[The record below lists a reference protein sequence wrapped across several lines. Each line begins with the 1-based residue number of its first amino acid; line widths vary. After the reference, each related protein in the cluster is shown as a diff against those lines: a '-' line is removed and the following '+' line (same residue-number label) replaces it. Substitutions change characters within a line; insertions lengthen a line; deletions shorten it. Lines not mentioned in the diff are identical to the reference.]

1 MSAFRCMTKET
12 DVARKSIRKEKELR
26 RRFMDYD
33 EKYFKISAN
42 KKALRMWVIIGLA
55 LTGAYIAECVKGAR
69 TVPYT
74 VLFCFVCWV
83 PFVFTYIFIK
93 IKGWDYDNCKHM
105 VAVGYFIFYFFLLFT
120 SYYHI
125 TFAYSFPVVSMLVLY
140 KDRSLMIRCGI
151 MNLFDV
157 MVTFIK
163 DWFTTGFTHDDIVS
177 YEIMFG
183 CVILVYLSYTWAI
196 KHLAESDGAMLDAV
210 KGNLDRVVHSIEK
223 VKVASNSIVD
233 GMNVVRELS
242 DENQEGATDVV
253 RNMES
258 LISNNEVLNERT
270 QSSILATDKISEQV
284 ENVAAL
290 IKEMVQLMEQSVE
303 NAKTSSGQLSEVVQC
318 TNAMAN
324 LSKEVE
330 ENLKEFSTEFTMVKE
345 ETGTIEE
352 INSQTN
358 LLALNA
364 SIEAA
369 RAGEAGKGFAVVAE
383 EIRKLS
389 EETQVSSGSIR
400 SALQKLEQTS
410 DRMTKSITE
419 TLQLVATNLE
429 NVMIVDKSVNSITTD
444 SIQLGE
450 NIRIVNDAMGEV
462 EDSNQNMVDNMNQV
476 NEVVE
481 LMTQNISVADETV
494 KVMRSKYDETSSNI
508 ILIEGTVGTLVED
521 LGSGGF
527 MGKEDLKAGMY
538 LSVYEEGAM
547 PKKEYKGIISNVDE
561 KGALQVDSLKCEG
574 EELSY
579 DRKQKYTVQIIVD
592 NNVYGWDDTEVV
604 YRDSKYS
611 IAVNGNPKVVNRRKY
626 PRMPL
631 KAACEIRLSGSDHV
645 CEGQMLNISANGYA
659 IQTQDKA
666 ILDTKDTMITVHT
679 KGFTF
684 LEDMP
689 LRGYVIRITD
699 NEGTY
704 IVGCRM
710 LEDNKAIYD
719 YVNQNYHGE

>member
-1 MSAFRCMTKET
+1 
-12 DVARKSIRKEKELR
+12 
-26 RRFMDYD
+26 
-33 EKYFKISAN
+33 
-42 KKALRMWVIIGLA
+42 
-55 LTGAYIAECVKGAR
+55 
-69 TVPYT
+69 
-74 VLFCFVCWV
+74 
-83 PFVFTYIFIK
+83 
-93 IKGWDYDNCKHM
+93 
-105 VAVGYFIFYFFLLFT
+105 
-120 SYYHI
+120 
-125 TFAYSFPVVSMLVLY
+125 
-140 KDRSLMIRCGI
+140 MIRCGV
-151 MNLFDV
+151 MNLIDV
-157 MVTFIK
+157 IVTFIK

-210 KGNLDRVVHSIEK
+210 KGNLERVVHSIEK

-284 ENVAAL
+284 ENVATL

-462 EDSNQNMVDNMNQV
+462 EDSNQNMVDNMNHV

-508 ILIEGTVGTLVED
+508 ILIEGTVGTLIED

-527 MGKEDLKAGMY
+527 MGKEDLKVGMY

-561 KGALQVDSLKCEG
+561 KGTLQVDSLKCEG

-611 IAVNGNPKVVNRRKY
+611 LAVNGNPKVVNRRKY

-689 LRGYVIRITD
+689 LRGHVIRITD

>member
-1 MSAFRCMTKET
+1 
-12 DVARKSIRKEKELR
+12 
-26 RRFMDYD
+26 
-33 EKYFKISAN
+33 
-42 KKALRMWVIIGLA
+42 
-55 LTGAYIAECVKGAR
+55 
-69 TVPYT
+69 
-74 VLFCFVCWV
+74 
-83 PFVFTYIFIK
+83 
-93 IKGWDYDNCKHM
+93 
-105 VAVGYFIFYFFLLFT
+105 
-120 SYYHI
+120 
-125 TFAYSFPVVSMLVLY
+125 
-140 KDRSLMIRCGI
+140 MIRCGV
-151 MNLFDV
+151 MNLIDV
-157 MVTFIK
+157 IVTFIK

-210 KGNLDRVVHSIEK
+210 KGNLERVVHSIEK

-284 ENVAAL
+284 ENVATL

-508 ILIEGTVGTLVED
+508 ILIEGTVGTLIED

-527 MGKEDLKAGMY
+527 MGKEDLKVGMY

-579 DRKQKYTVQIIVD
+579 DRKQKYMVQIIVD

-666 ILDTKDTMITVHT
+666 ILDTKDTLITVHT

-689 LRGYVIRITD
+689 LRGHVIRITD

-710 LEDNKAIYD
+710 LEDNKSIYD

>member
-1 MSAFRCMTKET
+1 
-12 DVARKSIRKEKELR
+12 
-26 RRFMDYD
+26 MDYD

-42 KKALRMWVIIGLA
+42 KKALRMWVIIGIA
-55 LTGAYIAECVKGAR
+55 LTGAYIAECVKGSR

-74 VLFCFVCWV
+74 VLFCFICWV
-83 PFVFTYIFIK
+83 PLVFTYIFIK

-157 MVTFIK
+157 VVTFIK
-163 DWFTTGFTHDDIVS
+163 DWLTTGFTHDDIVS

-210 KGNLDRVVHSIEK
+210 KGNLERVVHSIEK

-284 ENVAAL
+284 ENVATL

-508 ILIEGTVGTLVED
+508 ILIEGTVGTLIED

-689 LRGYVIRITD
+689 LRGHVIRITD

>member
-1 MSAFRCMTKET
+1 
-12 DVARKSIRKEKELR
+12 
-26 RRFMDYD
+26 
-33 EKYFKISAN
+33 
-42 KKALRMWVIIGLA
+42 
-55 LTGAYIAECVKGAR
+55 
-69 TVPYT
+69 
-74 VLFCFVCWV
+74 
-83 PFVFTYIFIK
+83 
-93 IKGWDYDNCKHM
+93 
-105 VAVGYFIFYFFLLFT
+105 
-120 SYYHI
+120 
-125 TFAYSFPVVSMLVLY
+125 
-140 KDRSLMIRCGI
+140 MIRCGI

-157 MVTFIK
+157 VVTFIK
-163 DWFTTGFTHDDIVS
+163 DWLTTGFTHDDIVS

-210 KGNLDRVVHSIEK
+210 KGNLERVVHSIEK

-508 ILIEGTVGTLVED
+508 ILIEGTVGTLIED

-561 KGALQVDSLKCEG
+561 KGTLQVDSLKCEG

-579 DRKQKYTVQIIVD
+579 DRKQKYRVQIIVD

-689 LRGYVIRITD
+689 LRGHVIRITD

>member
-508 ILIEGTVGTLVED
+508 ILIEGTVGTLIED

-527 MGKEDLKAGMY
+527 MGKEDLKVGMY

-579 DRKQKYTVQIIVD
+579 DRKQKYMVQIIVD

-666 ILDTKDTMITVHT
+666 ILDTKDTLITVHT

-689 LRGYVIRITD
+689 LRGHVIRITD

>member
-1 MSAFRCMTKET
+1 
-12 DVARKSIRKEKELR
+12 
-26 RRFMDYD
+26 
-33 EKYFKISAN
+33 
-42 KKALRMWVIIGLA
+42 
-55 LTGAYIAECVKGAR
+55 
-69 TVPYT
+69 
-74 VLFCFVCWV
+74 
-83 PFVFTYIFIK
+83 
-93 IKGWDYDNCKHM
+93 
-105 VAVGYFIFYFFLLFT
+105 
-120 SYYHI
+120 
-125 TFAYSFPVVSMLVLY
+125 
-140 KDRSLMIRCGI
+140 MIRCGI

-157 MVTFIK
+157 VVTFIK
-163 DWFTTGFTHDDIVS
+163 DWLTTGFTHDDIVS

-210 KGNLDRVVHSIEK
+210 KGNLERVVHSIEK

-476 NEVVE
+476 R
-481 LMTQNISVADETV
+481 
-494 KVMRSKYDETSSNI
+494 RSSRERIPACTPRPCPCSACTARTPPASRC
-508 ILIEGTVGTLVED
+508 
-521 LGSGGF
+521 
-527 MGKEDLKAGMY
+527 A
-538 LSVYEEGAM
+538 
-547 PKKEYKGIISNVDE
+547 
-561 KGALQVDSLKCEG
+561 
-574 EELSY
+574 
-579 DRKQKYTVQIIVD
+579 
-592 NNVYGWDDTEVV
+592 
-604 YRDSKYS
+604 
-611 IAVNGNPKVVNRRKY
+611 RRT
-626 PRMPL
+626 PPTPPIP
-631 KAACEIRLSGSDHV
+631 AWCW
-645 CEGQMLNISANGYA
+645 
-659 IQTQDKA
+659 
-666 ILDTKDTMITVHT
+666 
-679 KGFTF
+679 
-684 LEDMP
+684 
-689 LRGYVIRITD
+689 
-699 NEGTY
+699 
-704 IVGCRM
+704 
-710 LEDNKAIYD
+710 
-719 YVNQNYHGE
+719 

>member
-12 DVARKSIRKEKELR
+12 DIARKSIRKEKELR

-74 VLFCFVCWV
+74 VLFCFICWV
-83 PFVFTYIFIK
+83 PLVFTYIFIK

-157 MVTFIK
+157 VVTFIK
-163 DWFTTGFTHDDIVS
+163 DWLTTGFTHDDIVS

-210 KGNLDRVVHSIEK
+210 KGNLERVVHSIEK

-284 ENVAAL
+284 ENVATL

-508 ILIEGTVGTLVED
+508 ILIEGTVGTLIED

-689 LRGYVIRITD
+689 LRGHVIRITD

>member
-74 VLFCFVCWV
+74 VLFCFICWV
-83 PFVFTYIFIK
+83 PLVFTYIFIK

-157 MVTFIK
+157 VVTFIK
-163 DWFTTGFTHDDIVS
+163 DWLTTGFTHDDIVS

-210 KGNLDRVVHSIEK
+210 KGNLERVVHSIEK

-508 ILIEGTVGTLVED
+508 ILIEGTVGTLIED

-579 DRKQKYTVQIIVD
+579 DRKQKYMVQIIVD

-689 LRGYVIRITD
+689 LRGHVIRITD

>member
-1 MSAFRCMTKET
+1 
-12 DVARKSIRKEKELR
+12 
-26 RRFMDYD
+26 MDYD

-74 VLFCFVCWV
+74 VLFCFICWV

-163 DWFTTGFTHDDIVS
+163 DWLTTGFTHDDIVS

-210 KGNLDRVVHSIEK
+210 KGNLERVVHSIEK

-330 ENLKEFSTEFTMVKE
+330 DNLKEFSTEFTMVKE

-508 ILIEGTVGTLVED
+508 ILIEGTVGTLIED

-527 MGKEDLKAGMY
+527 MGKEDLKVGMY

-547 PKKEYKGIISNVDE
+547 PKKEYKGIISAVDE

-579 DRKQKYTVQIIVD
+579 DRKQKYMVQIIVD

-666 ILDTKDTMITVHT
+666 ILDTKDTLITVHT

-689 LRGYVIRITD
+689 LRGHVIRITD

>member
-1 MSAFRCMTKET
+1 
-12 DVARKSIRKEKELR
+12 
-26 RRFMDYD
+26 
-33 EKYFKISAN
+33 
-42 KKALRMWVIIGLA
+42 
-55 LTGAYIAECVKGAR
+55 
-69 TVPYT
+69 
-74 VLFCFVCWV
+74 
-83 PFVFTYIFIK
+83 
-93 IKGWDYDNCKHM
+93 M

-242 DENQEGATDVV
+242 DKNQEGATDVV

-508 ILIEGTVGTLVED
+508 ILIEGTVGTLIED

>member
-1 MSAFRCMTKET
+1 
-12 DVARKSIRKEKELR
+12 
-26 RRFMDYD
+26 
-33 EKYFKISAN
+33 
-42 KKALRMWVIIGLA
+42 
-55 LTGAYIAECVKGAR
+55 
-69 TVPYT
+69 
-74 VLFCFVCWV
+74 
-83 PFVFTYIFIK
+83 
-93 IKGWDYDNCKHM
+93 
-105 VAVGYFIFYFFLLFT
+105 
-120 SYYHI
+120 
-125 TFAYSFPVVSMLVLY
+125 
-140 KDRSLMIRCGI
+140 MIRCGI

-157 MVTFIK
+157 VVTFIK
-163 DWFTTGFTHDDIVS
+163 DWLTTGFTHDDIVS

-210 KGNLDRVVHSIEK
+210 KGNLERVVHSIEK

-508 ILIEGTVGTLVED
+508 ILIEGTVGTLIED

-527 MGKEDLKAGMY
+527 MGKEDLKVGMY

-579 DRKQKYTVQIIVD
+579 DRKQKYMVQIIAD

-666 ILDTKDTMITVHT
+666 ILDTKDTLITVHT

-689 LRGYVIRITD
+689 LRGHVIRITD

>member
-1 MSAFRCMTKET
+1 
-12 DVARKSIRKEKELR
+12 
-26 RRFMDYD
+26 MDYD

-284 ENVAAL
+284 ENVATL

-508 ILIEGTVGTLVED
+508 ILIEGTVGTLIED

-561 KGALQVDSLKCEG
+561 KGALQVDNLKCEG

-689 LRGYVIRITD
+689 LRGHVIRITD

>member
-1 MSAFRCMTKET
+1 
-12 DVARKSIRKEKELR
+12 
-26 RRFMDYD
+26 
-33 EKYFKISAN
+33 
-42 KKALRMWVIIGLA
+42 
-55 LTGAYIAECVKGAR
+55 
-69 TVPYT
+69 
-74 VLFCFVCWV
+74 
-83 PFVFTYIFIK
+83 
-93 IKGWDYDNCKHM
+93 
-105 VAVGYFIFYFFLLFT
+105 
-120 SYYHI
+120 
-125 TFAYSFPVVSMLVLY
+125 
-140 KDRSLMIRCGI
+140 MIRCGI

-157 MVTFIK
+157 VVTFIK
-163 DWFTTGFTHDDIVS
+163 DWLTTGFTHDDIVS

-210 KGNLDRVVHSIEK
+210 KGNLERVVHSIEK

-508 ILIEGTVGTLVED
+508 ILIEGTVGTLIED

-547 PKKEYKGIISNVDE
+547 PKKEYKGIIANVDE

-666 ILDTKDTMITVHT
+666 ILDTKDTLITVHT

-689 LRGYVIRITD
+689 LRGHVIRITD

>member
-1 MSAFRCMTKET
+1 
-12 DVARKSIRKEKELR
+12 
-26 RRFMDYD
+26 
-33 EKYFKISAN
+33 
-42 KKALRMWVIIGLA
+42 
-55 LTGAYIAECVKGAR
+55 
-69 TVPYT
+69 
-74 VLFCFVCWV
+74 
-83 PFVFTYIFIK
+83 
-93 IKGWDYDNCKHM
+93 
-105 VAVGYFIFYFFLLFT
+105 
-120 SYYHI
+120 
-125 TFAYSFPVVSMLVLY
+125 
-140 KDRSLMIRCGI
+140 
-151 MNLFDV
+151 MNLIDV
-157 MVTFIK
+157 IVTFIK

-210 KGNLDRVVHSIEK
+210 KGNLERVVHSIEK

-284 ENVAAL
+284 ENVATL

-508 ILIEGTVGTLVED
+508 ILIEGTVGTLIED

-527 MGKEDLKAGMY
+527 MGKEDLKVGMY

-579 DRKQKYTVQIIVD
+579 DRKQKYMVQIIVD

-666 ILDTKDTMITVHT
+666 ILDTKDTLITVHT

-689 LRGYVIRITD
+689 LRGHVIRITD

>member
-1 MSAFRCMTKET
+1 
-12 DVARKSIRKEKELR
+12 
-26 RRFMDYD
+26 
-33 EKYFKISAN
+33 
-42 KKALRMWVIIGLA
+42 
-55 LTGAYIAECVKGAR
+55 
-69 TVPYT
+69 
-74 VLFCFVCWV
+74 
-83 PFVFTYIFIK
+83 
-93 IKGWDYDNCKHM
+93 
-105 VAVGYFIFYFFLLFT
+105 
-120 SYYHI
+120 
-125 TFAYSFPVVSMLVLY
+125 
-140 KDRSLMIRCGI
+140 MIRCGI

-157 MVTFIK
+157 VVTFIK
-163 DWFTTGFTHDDIVS
+163 DWLTTGFTHDDIVS

-210 KGNLDRVVHSIEK
+210 KGNLERVVHSIEK

-508 ILIEGTVGTLVED
+508 ILIEGTVGTLIED

-561 KGALQVDSLKCEG
+561 KGTLQVDSLKCEG

-666 ILDTKDTMITVHT
+666 ILDTKDTLITVHT

-689 LRGYVIRITD
+689 LRGHVIRITD

>member
-1 MSAFRCMTKET
+1 
-12 DVARKSIRKEKELR
+12 
-26 RRFMDYD
+26 
-33 EKYFKISAN
+33 
-42 KKALRMWVIIGLA
+42 
-55 LTGAYIAECVKGAR
+55 
-69 TVPYT
+69 
-74 VLFCFVCWV
+74 
-83 PFVFTYIFIK
+83 
-93 IKGWDYDNCKHM
+93 
-105 VAVGYFIFYFFLLFT
+105 
-120 SYYHI
+120 
-125 TFAYSFPVVSMLVLY
+125 
-140 KDRSLMIRCGI
+140 MIRCGI

-157 MVTFIK
+157 VVTFIK
-163 DWFTTGFTHDDIVS
+163 DWLTTGFTHDDIVS

-210 KGNLDRVVHSIEK
+210 KGNLERVVHSIEK

-284 ENVAAL
+284 ENVATL

-508 ILIEGTVGTLVED
+508 ILIEGTVGTLIED

-527 MGKEDLKAGMY
+527 MGKEDLKVGMY

-579 DRKQKYTVQIIVD
+579 DRKQKYMVQIIVD

-631 KAACEIRLSGSDHV
+631 KAACEIRLSSSDHV

-666 ILDTKDTMITVHT
+666 ILDTKDTLITVHT

-689 LRGYVIRITD
+689 LRGHVIRITD

>member
-508 ILIEGTVGTLVED
+508 ILIEGTVGTLIED

-666 ILDTKDTMITVHT
+666 ILDTKDTLITVHT

-689 LRGYVIRITD
+689 LRGHVIRITD

>member
-1 MSAFRCMTKET
+1 M
-12 DVARKSIRKEKELR
+12 
-26 RRFMDYD
+26 
-33 EKYFKISAN
+33 
-42 KKALRMWVIIGLA
+42 
-55 LTGAYIAECVKGAR
+55 
-69 TVPYT
+69 
-74 VLFCFVCWV
+74 
-83 PFVFTYIFIK
+83 
-93 IKGWDYDNCKHM
+93 
-105 VAVGYFIFYFFLLFT
+105 
-120 SYYHI
+120 
-125 TFAYSFPVVSMLVLY
+125 
-140 KDRSLMIRCGI
+140 
-151 MNLFDV
+151 
-157 MVTFIK
+157 TFIK

-210 KGNLDRVVHSIEK
+210 KGNLERVVHSIEK

-508 ILIEGTVGTLVED
+508 ILIEGTVGTLIED

-527 MGKEDLKAGMY
+527 MGKEDLKVGMY

-579 DRKQKYTVQIIVD
+579 DRKQKYMVQIIVD

-666 ILDTKDTMITVHT
+666 ILDTKDTLITVHT

-689 LRGYVIRITD
+689 LRGHVIRITD